1 MHKCH
6 IANSLN
12 GNFEIWGSGKPLRQF
27 IYSEDLGKLM
37 IWALRHYDETSPIIL
52 SVDPEDEVSIADV
65 ASIIAKN
72 MSFKGTIK
80 YDTSKSD
87 GQYKK
92 TADNAKLRSL
102 LPQFEFT
109 TIDSGIQKTV
119 KWFTENYENAKK

>member
-1 MHKCH
+1 
-6 IANSLN
+6 
-12 GNFEIWGSGKPLRQF
+12 
-27 IYSEDLGKLM
+27 M
-37 IWALRHYDETSPIIL
+37 ILVNLI
-52 SVDPEDEVSIADV
+52 
-65 ASIIAKN
+65 
-72 MSFKGTIK
+72 
-80 YDTSKSD
+80 

>member
-1 MHKCH
+1 
-6 IANSLN
+6 
-12 GNFEIWGSGKPLRQF
+12 
-27 IYSEDLGKLM
+27 
-37 IWALRHYDETSPIIL
+37 
-52 SVDPEDEVSIADV
+52 
-65 ASIIAKN
+65 